1 MASITK
7 GRAFVS
13 GETVTPTKLNELVDL
28 ATISNIATGDI
39 ANGAITNIKIAA
51 VDAGKVTT
59 GTLSV
64 DRIANNSLPLTKLA
78 AGALPSTVTVNS
90 DNITNLSV
98 VDADI
103 ANAANIND
111 TKLATI
117 STGGKVA
124 NSATTATSA
133 NTASAIVAR
142 DGSGNFSAGAITAS
156 AIMVSGAATLSSTL
170 AVTGAITASG
180 DLLIADK
187 IVHTGDTNTAIR
199 FPANDTVTVE
209 TAGVERLRVASSGYV
224 GVNESSP
231 AQMIHVSLSDFPGI
245 ALDATGE
252 GTNEKICDIINNGGA
267 LELRLVND
275 AYSNASSILKADR
288 SGFDVSNVRLFTG
301 NTVER
306 LTLKSGGQLRFV
318 PLAADPGGAEAGDVY
333 YNSGDNKLKVYNGSS
348 WVNLH

>member
-1 MASITK
+1 MAIITK
-7 GRAFVS
+7 GYIFES
-13 GETVTPTKLNELVDL
+13 GQVVTETNLNDLVDE

-39 ANGAITNIKIAA
+39 ADGAITNIKIAA

-90 DNITNLSV
+90 ANITNLTI

-142 DGSGNFSAGAITAS
+142 DASGNFSAGSITAS
-156 AIMVSGAATLSSTL
+156 A
-170 AVTGAITASG
+170 
-180 DLLIADK
+180 DLLISDK
-187 IVHTGDTNTAIR
+187 MVHTGDTDTSVR
-199 FPANDTVTVE
+199 FPTADVVAVE
-209 TAGVERLRVASSGYV
+209 TAGVERLRVAANGYI
-224 GVNESSP
+224 GVNESAP

-245 ALDATGE
+245 ALEATGE
-252 GTNEKICDIINNGGA
+252 GTNEKTCDIINNGGA

-275 AYSNASSILKADR
+275 AYNNSTTALKVER
-288 SGFDVSNVRLFTG
+288 SGFSVAQQRFYTG

-306 LTLKSGGQLRFV
+306 MTIKSGGQVRFV
-318 PLAADPGGAEAGDVY
+318 PLAADPAGAEEGDVY
-333 YNSGDNKLKVYNGSS
+333 FNSVLKKLAVYDGTN
-348 WVNLH
+348 WVAMH

>member
-1 MASITK
+1 MATITK
-7 GRAFVS
+7 GYTFAS
-13 GETVTPTKLNELVDL
+13 GQVVTETNLNQLVDS

-39 ANGAITNIKIAA
+39 ADGAITNIKIAA

-133 NTASAIVAR
+133 NTANAIVAR
-142 DGSGNFSAGAITAS
+142 DASGNFSAGSITAS
-156 AIMVSGAATLSSTL
+156 TVTVSGAATLSSTL
-170 AVTGAITASG
+170 SVTGAITAAS
-180 DLLIADK
+180 DLTIADK
-187 IVHTGDTNTAIR
+187 VIHSGDTNTCVR
-199 FPANDTVTVE
+199 FPAADTVAVE
-209 TAGVERLRVASSGYV
+209 TSGVERLRVASNGYI

-231 AQMIHVSLSDFPGI
+231 SQMIHVSLSDFAGI
-245 ALDATGE
+245 ALESTGE

-267 LELRLVND
+267 LEVRLVND
-275 AYSNASSILKADR
+275 AYNDASSAIKIER
-288 SGFDVSNVRLFTG
+288 TGFNVAQQRFYTG
-301 NTVER
+301 NSVER

-318 PLAADPGGAEAGDVY
+318 PLAADPAGAEEGDVY
-333 YNSGDNKLKVYNGSS
+333 FNSVLKKLAVYDGTN
-348 WVNLH
+348 WVAMH

>member
-1 MASITK
+1 VT
-7 GRAFVS
+7 
-13 GETVTPTKLNELVDL
+13 ETNLNQLVDS

-39 ANGAITNIKIAA
+39 ADGAITNIKIAA

-90 DNITNLSV
+90 DNITNLSI

-156 AIMVSGAATLSSTL
+156 AITVSGAITASAITVSGAATLSSTL
-170 AVTGAITASG
+170 AVTGEITASG

-199 FPANDTVTVE
+199 FPTADVVAVE
-209 TAGVERLRVASSGYV
+209 TAGVERLRVASNGYI

-231 AQMIHVSLSDFPGI
+231 SQMIHVSLSDFAGI
-245 ALDATGE
+245 ALESTGE

-318 PLAADPGGAEAGDVY
+318 PLAADPSGAEAGDVY